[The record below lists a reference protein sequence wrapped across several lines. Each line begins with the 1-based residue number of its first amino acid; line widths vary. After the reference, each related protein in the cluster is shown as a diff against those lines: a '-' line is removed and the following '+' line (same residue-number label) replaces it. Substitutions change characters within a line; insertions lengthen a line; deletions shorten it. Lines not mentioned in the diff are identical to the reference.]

1 MGYRKLN
8 SIAPDGGCTDAF
20 WDVHHWV
27 AIPLRGE
34 GSYNV
39 YSDKYSDDWISGIAF
54 SKNLWNHAYNSAVA
68 YYWGLNPGTGVPS
81 WSTENWN
88 NDNLA
93 YFPLNT
99 NIEVL
104 VPVMPTGGDKIVYI
118 VEHNNNWMG
127 TQHGNV
133 FINGQPVERFRTTY
147 SNPFATHWNSK
158 IYERYMATR
167 IPANLIQA
175 TDKFVRLKID
185 MTNSNNHIHFR
196 EIGTHDYQCCGYALQ
211 GFKNNKV
218 TIRGLLRNAI
228 NGLTLT
234 DDYLNSQNAKLVFVN
249 QDTKETFNTDFIK
262 NGVYQITCPPG
273 NYKGIL
279 TMNDFIST
287 SRSFSVNS
295 DSDESNSLFQI
306 LAAPKTPSGAWRLVL
321 SWNDQPK
328 DLDLYVRTPGGETIF
343 YSRKQSSDGKFGL
356 DIDARNG
363 KGPETHTIQPGATGI
378 AKVYVK
384 NYSNEIPLAGSGA
397 RVVISYNNEN
407 KGEFI
412 VDKVGGS
419 DQRVWYVTDLNV
431 DGGQLVNT
439 KNLLQ
444 IDDP

>member
-1 MGYRKLN
+1 
-8 SIAPDGGCTDAF
+8 
-20 WDVHHWV
+20 
-27 AIPLRGE
+27 
-34 GSYNV
+34 
-39 YSDKYSDDWISGIAF
+39 
-54 SKNLWNHAYNSAVA
+54 
-68 YYWGLNPGTGVPS
+68 
-81 WSTENWN
+81 
-88 NDNLA
+88 
-93 YFPLNT
+93 
-99 NIEVL
+99 
-104 VPVMPTGGDKIVYI
+104 
-118 VEHNNNWMG
+118 MG